1 MYAET
6 VICKLYEA
14 RTDLGL
20 TQQQVADGADMN
32 VRTLIN
38 IEKGR
43 RFVFIRNIPIQ
54 NIFSFQTI

>member
-20 TQQQVADGADMN
+20 TQRVY
-32 VRTLIN
+32 
-38 IEKGR
+38 EKIS
-43 RFVFIRNIPIQ
+43 VKKILL
-54 NIFSFQTI
+54 